1 MLYQI
6 KSKKKLISSLFN
18 EEKLSLLIFHQ
29 VKLKKELILH
39 RYFAG
44 KLKICFIKPCRKQ
57 NYFLTYRDSW
67 IFVVRW
73 GKKMSAK
80 VQIRENPGQ
89 RGKVKAGALEAYE
102 NWV

>member
-6 KSKKKLISSLFN
+6 KSKKKLVSSLFN

-44 KLKICFIKPCRKQ
+44 KLKICFIKPCQKQ
-57 NYFLTYRDSW
+57 YYFLTYL
-67 IFVVRW
+67 V
-73 GKKMSAK
+73 KK
-80 VQIRENPGQ
+80 NPN
-89 RGKVKAGALEAYE
+89 KFNNY
-102 NWV
+102 

>member
-1 MLYQI
+1 MLYRI
-6 KSKKKLISSLFN
+6 KSKKKLVSSVFN

-57 NYFLTYRDSW
+57 YYFLTYL
-67 IFVVRW
+67 V
-73 GKKMSAK
+73 KKTLINS
-80 VQIRENPGQ
+80 IIIES
-89 RGKVKAGALEAYE
+89 
-102 NWV
+102 NWRKTLFFTDLLHGNSKN

>member
-67 IFVVRW
+67 IFAVRW
-73 GKKMSAK
+73 GKRKSGK